1 MKIIDRKEIDANLMT
16 GIHILQ
22 RQFGCKIKTV
32 YAYKV
37 ELEDGNLSD
46 LVGYFN
52 KRTNEIYINISKQVE
67 GVINEVGAVL
77 VSEGQFGIQVDTL
90 KGEKEIIDAYRDI
103 IDELALEV
111 YRKEHTESQ

>member
-1 MKIIDRKEIDANLMT
+1 MKIIDRKEIDANLIT

-32 YAYKV
+32 YAYKI
-37 ELEDGNLSD
+37 ELEDRNLSA

-77 VSEGQFGIQVDTL
+77 VSEGQFGIQVDIL
-90 KGEKEIIDAYRDI
+90 DGEKEIIDTYRAV
-103 IDELALEV
+103 IDELALET
-111 YRKEHTESQ
+111 YKKEHKED

>member
-16 GIHILQ
+16 GIHILE

-37 ELEDGNLSD
+37 ELEDGNLSA

-67 GVINEVGAVL
+67 GVINQVGAVL

-90 KGEKEIIDAYRDI
+90 EGKKEVLDNYKNV
-103 IDELALEV
+103 IDELSLEI
-111 YRKEHTESQ
+111 YRKEHTKD

>member
-1 MKIIDRKEIDANLMT
+1 MKIIDRKEIDAKLMT

-37 ELEDGNLSD
+37 ELEDGNLSA
-46 LVGYFN
+46 LVGYYN

-67 GVINEVGAVL
+67 GTIIEVGAVL
-77 VSEGQFGIQVDTL
+77 VSEGKYGIHTDILQGEEQV
-90 KGEKEIIDAYRDI
+90 IDNYRAV
-103 IDELALEV
+103 IDELSLEI
-111 YRKEHTESQ
+111 YRKEHSKN

>member
-1 MKIIDRKEIDANLMT
+1 MKIIDRKEIDAKLMT

-37 ELEDGNLSD
+37 ELEDGNLSA
-46 LVGYFN
+46 LVGYYN

-67 GVINEVGAVL
+67 GTIIEVGAVL
-77 VSEGQFGIQVDTL
+77 VSEGQYGIHTDTL
-90 KGEKEIIDAYRDI
+90 QGKEQVIDNYRAV
-103 IDELALEV
+103 IDELSLEI
-111 YRKEHTESQ
+111 YRKEHSKN

>member
-1 MKIIDRKEIDANLMT
+1 MKIIDRKEIDANLIT
-16 GIHILQ
+16 GIYILQ

-37 ELEDGNLSD
+37 EHQDNCIGA

-52 KRTNEIYINISKQVE
+52 RRTNEIYINISKQVE

-77 VSEGQFGIQVDTL
+77 VSEGKFGIQVDIL
-90 KGEKEIIDAYRDI
+90 EGDKEVMDAYRAV
-103 IDELALEV
+103 IDELSLEI
-111 YRKEHTESQ
+111 YRKEYSED